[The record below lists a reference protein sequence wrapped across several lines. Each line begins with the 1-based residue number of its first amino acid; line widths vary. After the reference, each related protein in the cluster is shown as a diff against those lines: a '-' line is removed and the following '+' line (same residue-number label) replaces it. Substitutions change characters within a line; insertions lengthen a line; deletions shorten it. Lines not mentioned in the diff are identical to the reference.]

1 MDKKEILK
9 VLQKKTYKKLI
20 LELIVYAAVYLLIM
34 NFNWEEIDNISS
46 TIKTIVRFINIFC
59 LLSIVGNS
67 IILVSRFILEKNK

>member
-9 VLQKKTYKKLI
+9 ILQKKTRKRLI
-20 LELIVYAAVYLLIM
+20 IELVVYAAVYLLIM

-46 TIKTIVRFINIFC
+46 TIKTIVRFINFFF

-67 IILVSRFILEKNK
+67 IILVSRFILEKK

>member
-9 VLQKKTYKKLI
+9 VLQKKTRIRLI
-20 LELIVYAAVYLLIM
+20 IELVVYAAVYLLIM

-46 TIKTIVRFINIFC
+46 TIKTIIRFINIFC

-67 IILVSRFILEKNK
+67 IILVSRFILEKK

>member
-1 MDKKEILK
+1 MDQKEILK
-9 VLQKKTYKKLI
+9 VLQKKTRKRLI
-20 LELIVYAAVYLLIM
+20 IELVVYAAVYLLIM

-67 IILVSRFILEKNK
+67 IILVSRFILEKK

>member
-9 VLQKKTYKKLI
+9 VLQKKTRKRLI
-20 LELIVYAAVYLLIM
+20 IELVVYAAVYLLIM

-46 TIKTIVRFINIFC
+46 TIKTIVRFINFFF

-67 IILVSRFILEKNK
+67 IILVSRFILEKK

>member
-9 VLQKKTYKKLI
+9 VLQKKTRIRLI
-20 LELIVYAAVYLLIM
+20 IELVVYAAVYLLIM

-67 IILVSRFILEKNK
+67 IILVSRFILEKNE

>member
-9 VLQKKTYKKLI
+9 VLQKKTRERLI
-20 LELIVYAAVYLLIM
+20 IELVIYAAVYILII

-46 TIKTIVRFINIFC
+46 TIKNILRFINIFF

-67 IILVSRFILEKNK
+67 IILVSRFILEKK

>member
-9 VLQKKTYKKLI
+9 VLQKKTRKRLI
-20 LELIVYAAVYLLIM
+20 IELVVYTAVYLLIM

-67 IILVSRFILEKNK
+67 IILVSRFILEKSD

>member
-9 VLQKKTYKKLI
+9 VLQKKTRKRLI
-20 LELIVYAAVYLLIM
+20 IELVVYAAVYLLIM

-67 IILVSRFILEKNK
+67 IILISRFILEKK

>member
-9 VLQKKTYKKLI
+9 VLQKKTRKRLI
-20 LELIVYAAVYLLIM
+20 IELVVYTAVYLLIM

-67 IILVSRFILEKNK
+67 IILISRFILEKSD

>member
-9 VLQKKTYKKLI
+9 VLQKKTRKRLI
-20 LELIVYAAVYLLIM
+20 IELVVYAAVYLLIM

-46 TIKTIVRFINIFC
+46 TIKTIVRFINFFF

-67 IILVSRFILEKNK
+67 IILVSRFILEKSD

>member
-9 VLQKKTYKKLI
+9 VLQKKTRKRLI
-20 LELIVYAAVYLLIM
+20 IELLVYTAVYLLIM
-34 NFNWEEIDNISS
+34 NFNWKEIDNISS

-67 IILVSRFILEKNK
+67 IILVSRFILEKSD

>member
-9 VLQKKTYKKLI
+9 VLQKKTRKRLI
-20 LELIVYAAVYLLIM
+20 IELVVYTAVYLLIM

-67 IILVSRFILEKNK
+67 IILISRFILEKK